1 MAPAVFLLGITGAA
15 LLYGAAAITP
25 ATSVLSAVEGLRL
38 VTPVFGPS
46 ILLIAVAIL
55 VLPLAAQ
62 RHGTGTPCRPG
73 PASPRPPGP
82 SPARPCRESST
93 ERPHLSAGASADTW
107 PH

>member
-46 ILLIAVAIL
+46 ILLIAVAIDQL
-55 VLPLAAQ
+55 SHRDRPL
-62 RHGTGTPCRPG
+62 R
-73 PASPRPPGP
+73 S
-82 SPARPCRESST
+82 ARPATAIQRWRR
-93 ERPHLSAGASADTW
+93 RP
-107 PH
+107 